1 MRHAL
6 LFPLLLASCAG
17 PSTNAVTVDS
27 PAWATPAVVADDA
40 VSVEVLFPAG
50 SVSSAGPL
58 EARDGGVRHPE
69 ASGWRTPP
77 SLASSG
83 PAELTEPAG
92 KRTSTETASSA
103 TTAGVAQ
110 AGESTVTALVEGPA
124 QEASSR
130 GKRRA

>member
-1 MRHAL
+1 V
-6 LFPLLLASCAG
+6 
-17 PSTNAVTVDS
+17 NVTSVRQRPDS
-27 PAWATPAVVADDA
+27 GNVATK
-40 VSVEVLFPAG
+40 SI
-50 SVSSAGPL
+50 
-58 EARDGGVRHPE
+58 HPE

-110 AGESTVTALVEGPA
+110 AGESAVIALEEGLA

-130 GKRRA
+130 GRRRAWRMINR